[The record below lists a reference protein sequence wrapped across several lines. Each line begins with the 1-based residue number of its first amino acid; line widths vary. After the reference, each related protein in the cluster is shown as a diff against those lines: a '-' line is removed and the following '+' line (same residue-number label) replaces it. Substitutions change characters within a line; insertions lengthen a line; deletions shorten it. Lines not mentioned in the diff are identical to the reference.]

1 MEATILLARYQ
12 YEIRSPYRPKE
23 LDVEQKVVKLFDDQ
37 KIMTNVRSSG
47 VPISDSNL
55 EVPEFLRAP
64 LRRLSRYREVYC
76 PTICLNRRRLYLYEC
91 CG

>member
-1 MEATILLARYQ
+1 MKYDHRIGR
-12 YEIRSPYRPKE
+12 RPKE

-55 EVPEFLRAP
+55 EVPESAAA
-64 LRRLSRYREVYC
+64 
-76 PTICLNRRRLYLYEC
+76 PTITLPRSILSNNMPQSSALVFI
-91 CG
+91 